1 MLQSTIAMHMHT
13 MPTKKCRNEK
23 LWTIIVES
31 FDLDLAIQARKAKKK
46 MTKCKEGLE
55 KN

>member
-23 LWTIIVES
+23 LWKNHVET

-46 MTKCKEGLE
+46 LTKCKEVLE